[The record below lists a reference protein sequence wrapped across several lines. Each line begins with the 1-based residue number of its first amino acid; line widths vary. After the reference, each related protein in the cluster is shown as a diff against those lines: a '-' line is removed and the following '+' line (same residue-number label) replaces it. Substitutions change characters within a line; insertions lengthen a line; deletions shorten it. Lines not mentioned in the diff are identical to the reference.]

1 MKTPKILRQV
11 KAENPLVYMQSDI
24 NYTVIYLK
32 NGKKLISGYTL
43 KHFEHLEGFR
53 NLVRVNR
60 HIILNSDFVVQISEK
75 NKTHFLELE
84 NGMIFQLSRRQ
95 DRKVFKENFG

>member
-1 MKTPKILRQV
+1 MKTPKILRQI
-11 KAENPLVYMQSDI
+11 KAENPIMYLQSDV
-24 NYTVIYLK
+24 NYTIFYLK

-43 KHFEHLEGFR
+43 KHFEHLEEFE
-53 NLVRVNR
+53 NLIRVNR
-60 HIILNSDFVVQISEK
+60 HVILNSDFVVQVSQK

-84 NGMIFQLSRRQ
+84 NGQIFQLSRRQ